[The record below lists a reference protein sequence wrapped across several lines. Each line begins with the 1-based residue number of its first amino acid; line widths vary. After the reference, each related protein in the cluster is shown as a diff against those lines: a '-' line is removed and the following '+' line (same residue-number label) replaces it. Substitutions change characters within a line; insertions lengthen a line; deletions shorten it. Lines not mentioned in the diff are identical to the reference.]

1 MRAYPARIQELANL
15 WILASLRIS
24 PRIPE
29 RINRRYPMPR
39 SEICRQGS
47 YAQSKEDKALGGHV
61 AGLLT
66 RDRRIGIHNPARRRE
81 WASQGGAMSCHR
93 KWHLARGIINPQCS
107 LCIQNLD

>member
-1 MRAYPARIQELANL
+1 
-15 WILASLRIS
+15 
-24 PRIPE
+24 
-29 RINRRYPMPR
+29 MPT

-107 LCIQNLD
+107 LCIQDLD